1 MAILLFTGLCA
12 GFLYLLQGWLYE
24 YFWGKN
30 LSADVA
36 FTERAI
42 TEGEVGR
49 IQETI
54 VNAKLLPLPMIRV
67 KFEIDKSLLFEEE
80 GNISISD
87 KCYKNDIFSIMLYQ
101 KITRTIPFRGTK
113 RGYYSINQMDIVST
127 NLFMT
132 TTLVGVKPIHTSL
145 FVYPRGVDTK
155 QLSIPYRKMMGTLLT
170 RRYAYEDPF
179 EFRGIRSYQ
188 PFDGIKDINWKA
200 SAKTG
205 ELKVNIHDYTARQ
218 EVCLLLNLET
228 EAMLEYESLKEESIR
243 IVNSLSEWFLSQ
255 GIPVGVLSN
264 GHDIETKEEL
274 QIVSGSG
281 RNHID
286 MIREQLAR
294 LDLSQECRE
303 YGDLLAEQQLLVRGE
318 HILYILVSTSQRGKV
333 QQEFNKLCEK
343 SRGSMW
349 ILPLYSDM
357 EERLT
362 ECPLAEYYRWEVSY
376 GQG

>member
-12 GFLYLLQGWLYE
+12 GLLYLLQGWLYE

-30 LSADVA
+30 LSADVV

-67 KFEIDKSLLFEEE
+67 KFEIDRSLQFEEE
-80 GNISISD
+80 INSSISD

-113 RGYYSINQMDIVST
+113 RGYYSIDQMDLVST
-127 NLFMT
+127 DLFMT
-132 TTLVGVKPIHTSL
+132 ATLVDIRSIHTRL

-155 QLSIPYRKMMGTLLT
+155 RLLIPYRKMMGTLLT

-179 EFRGIRSYQ
+179 EFRGIRAYQ
-188 PFDGIKDINWKA
+188 PFDGIKDVNWKA

-228 EAMLEYESLKEESIR
+228 EAMLEYEILKEESIR
-243 IVNSLSEWFLSQ
+243 IVNSLAEWFLSQ
-255 GIPVGVLSN
+255 GISVGLLSN
-264 GHDIETKEEL
+264 GRDIETKEEL
-274 QIVSGSG
+274 RMVSGSG

-294 LDLSQECRE
+294 LDLSQTCRE
-303 YGDLLAEQQLLVRGE
+303 YGDVLAEQQLSTNGE
-318 HILYILVSTSQRGKV
+318 NILYILVSTSQRVKV
-333 QQEFNKLCEK
+333 QREFNQICKNRK
-343 SRGSMW
+343 GSMW

-362 ECPLAEYYRWEVSY
+362 DCPLAESYRWEV
-376 GQG
+376 GHG

>member
-1 MAILLFTGLCA
+1 MTILLFTGLCA
-12 GFLYLLQGWLYE
+12 GILYLLQGWLYE

-30 LSADVA
+30 LSADVI

-67 KFEIDKSLLFEEE
+67 KFEIDRSLQFEEE

-113 RGYYSINQMDIVST
+113 RGYYSIDQMDIVST
-127 NLFMT
+127 DLFMT
-132 TTLVGVKPIHTSL
+132 ATLVGVKSVHTSL
-145 FVYPRGVDTK
+145 FVYPQGVDTRR
-155 QLSIPYRKMMGTLLT
+155 LLIPYRKIMGTLLT

-188 PFDGIKDINWKA
+188 PFDGIKDVNWKA

-228 EAMLEYESLKEESIR
+228 EAMLIYESLKEESIR
-243 IVNSLSEWFLSQ
+243 IVNSLAEWFLLQ
-255 GIPVGVLSN
+255 GIAVGLLSN

-274 QIVSGSG
+274 RIASGSG
-281 RNHID
+281 RNHIG

-294 LDLSQECRE
+294 LDLSQNCRE
-303 YGDLLAEQQLLVRGE
+303 YGELLEEQQPSAKGE
-318 HILYILVSTSQRGKV
+318 NILYILVSTSQRKKV

-343 SRGSMW
+343 SKGSMW
-349 ILPLYSDM
+349 ILPLYPDM
-357 EERLT
+357 EERLMD
-362 ECPLAEYYRWEVSY
+362 CPLAEYYRWEVSH
-376 GQG
+376 GHG